1 MVVRLRI
8 RVGRVRAGEDAGFRA
23 AVGRVRR
30 WLHPVSAVALL
41 LALWRLAI
49 DLNLA
54 GRFPGFDGLF
64 SHWQFWMALAVL
76 LQIVDAMLA
85 RFGAGGAATS

>member
-1 MVVRLRI
+1 VV
-8 RVGRVRAGEDAGFRA
+8 
-23 AVGRVRR
+23 VGRVRR
-30 WLHPVSAVALL
+30 WLHPASAVALL
-41 LALWRLAI
+41 LALWRLAF

-54 GRFPGFDGLF
+54 GRFADFDGLF